1 MRLENE
7 RKNGINIKQAIISIL
22 IALRLS
28 NTIRRMG
35 AKGLHVLNYKKC
47 CKDVAFNAQTCYNLY
62 EVIVMLQIIFGNRIK
77 ELRLAKLMSQDDLAE
92 KSGIDRTQISKIEKG
107 KVNAT
112 LETIE
117 KLSTA
122 LDVSIKD
129 LMNIDIL
136 IPARPFVKWAGG
148 KTQIINRLKELMP
161 QQFNRYYEPFVG
173 GGAFLFSIAPEHST
187 ISDQNNELI
196 CAYKCFQNEY
206 MYKQLIHKLREH
218 EKNHS
223 EEYYSEVREWD
234 RKDNFDA
241 LDEVERA
248 ARFIYL
254 NKACFNG
261 LYRVNSKGYFNVPS
275 AKKSVVKA
283 FDEENFNALRNY
295 LGKKDVLVLN
305 QDYAKT
311 VEAAVRGDFVYFDP
325 PYDVFPDKNGFVDYG
340 KDGFNKDEQVR
351 LRDCFRELTD
361 RGVFVMLSNHNTP
374 FINEIYA
381 GFNIHVIDA
390 KRMINSDPN
399 GRGNVQEVI
408 ITNY

>member
-1 MRLENE
+1 
-7 RKNGINIKQAIISIL
+7 
-22 IALRLS
+22 
-28 NTIRRMG
+28 
-35 AKGLHVLNYKKC
+35 
-47 CKDVAFNAQTCYNLY
+47 
-62 EVIVMLQIIFGNRIK
+62 MLQMIFGNRIK

-129 LMNIDIL
+129 LMNIDIS

-148 KTQIINRLKELMP
+148 KTQIINRLKEFMP

-187 ISDQNNELI
+187 ISDQNSELI
-196 CAYKCFQNEY
+196 CAYKCFQNES
-206 MYKQLIHKLREH
+206 MYKQLICKLREH

-223 EEYYSEVREWD
+223 EEYYSEIREWD
-234 RKDNFDA
+234 RKDNFA
-241 LDEVERA
+241 MLDEVERA

-275 AKKSVVKA
+275 AKKNVVRA
-283 FDEENFNALRNY
+283 FDEDNFNALRSY

-351 LRDCFRELTD
+351 LRDCFRELSD

-408 ITNY
+408 ITNYWGEQDEQNLLRRR